1 MGMAEKRKMVLVV
14 GLGRFGLSLCE
25 KLAAMGQYVVG
36 VDADPAKVEAV
47 ADIIALAAQLDAT
60 DEDALIKVGAK
71 EADIAVVTIGENIE
85 ASILATTIIKG
96 FNIPLVVARAQ
107 TALHARV
114 LSRVGAH
121 RVIFPERDMGQKVA
135 EQFVHPWLS
144 SFSQLPGGD
153 YLVGEVTPL
162 HEMLGKSLAVLDF
175 RKKYNAMVLLFDR
188 KGSRFLPSADTVINK
203 DDLLLIAGKKND
215 LDKLLLAIEEE
226 REREGNGA

>member
-1 MGMAEKRKMVLVV
+1 MAEERKMILVV
-14 GLGRFGLSLCE
+14 GLGRFGFSLCE
-25 KLAAMGQYVVG
+25 KLAALNQYVVG
-36 VDADPAKVEAV
+36 VDANPLKVEEV
-47 ADIIALAAQLDAT
+47 ADIIDLAAQLDAT

-71 EADIAVVTIGENIE
+71 EADIAVITIGENVE

-121 RVIFPERDMGQKVA
+121 RVIFPERDMGQRVA
-135 EQFVHPWLS
+135 EQFVHPWLT

-153 YLVGEVTPL
+153 YLVGEITPL
-162 HEMLGKSLAVLDF
+162 AEMIGKTLAEQEF

-188 KGSRFLPSADTVINK
+188 KGSRFLPSADTVVEK
-203 DDLLLIAGKKND
+203 DDRLLIAGKKKD
-215 LDKLLLAIEEE
+215 LDILLEIIQEE
-226 REREGNGA
+226 RKREGNGA

>member
-144 SFSQLPGGD
+144 SFSQLPGVDISLRLFRQEHPKVGVKCQIHQLYQGD
-153 YLVGEVTPL
+153 QFHQPKASSPGSPHHQNPFLQ
-162 HEMLGKSLAVLDF
+162 A
-175 RKKYNAMVLLFDR
+175 LFHQQVRHLKAHKVQDLQ
-188 KGSRFLPSADTVINK
+188 FLNW
-203 DDLLLIAGKKND
+203 
-215 LDKLLLAIEEE
+215 
-226 REREGNGA
+226 